1 MDLVLKLTSFVIWF
15 LIMLFIVG
23 AAIRHKRNPFGSSG
37 LHPQSHLKSR
47 SRTKSDHQQSG

>member
-15 LIMLFIVG
+15 LIMLFIIG
-23 AAIRHKRNPFGSSG
+23 AAIRHKRNPLGSFN
-37 LHPQSHLKSR
+37 LYRPSHLKSS